1 MTGFALFLWDMVI
14 YAGLAL
20 IALSV
25 TVIWLIIAY
34 AVIRLV
40 AEFIK
45 AFKET
50 KNLDLEDPQDEEER
64 W

>member
-1 MTGFALFLWDMVI
+1 MTEFGLFMWEVLL
-14 YAGLAL
+14 YAMLGLGLL
-20 IALSV
+20 II
-25 TVIWLIIAY
+25 TIIWMIIAY
-34 AVIRLV
+34 AVIRLG

-50 KNLDLEDPQDEEER
+50 KNLDLEDPQDEEES